1 MNSDNI
7 TIKLKKYTH
16 IHSKEYQE
24 LMNVLVDAM
33 VVGSVRKTE
42 MVTIVKHVV
51 TINISL
57 EIVEKSQF

>member
-7 TIKLKKYTH
+7 TIKLKKYTYTF
-16 IHSKEYQE
+16 KKYQE

-57 EIVEKSQF
+57 GIVEKSQF